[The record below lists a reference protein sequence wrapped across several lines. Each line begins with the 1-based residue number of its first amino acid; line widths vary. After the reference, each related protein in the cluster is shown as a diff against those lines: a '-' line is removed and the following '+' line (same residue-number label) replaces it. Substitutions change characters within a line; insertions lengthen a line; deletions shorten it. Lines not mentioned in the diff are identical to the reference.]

1 MPYSK
6 ERIIFFVDFLG
17 FKGMIKQSETDLIK
31 YNNLK
36 DALNDVQDLFSNNG
50 YGVEILQFSDSL
62 VISVD
67 KTLPGGVYEIVT
79 SASFAIHLLFSRG
92 FLCKGAITCG
102 KLYHKGNILFGP
114 EFLNVMRLEALEDN
128 PSIKFDEALLDVA
141 RKHPSIGQIG
151 FPETEVKFI
160 LGYAD
165 KVPNSNKYE
174 VAWYKDYGSLVG
186 AGNYGT
192 NTHYA
197 DIKKIIEDNINN
209 FTKVRVLK
217 KYLYLKKK
225 FEESEYLKKTFPMGI
240 EAKQNYLKRI
250 WLFRSTVKNNIE
262 ASFVK
267 KYWK

>member
-17 FKGMIKQSETDLIK
+17 FKTTIKQSETDVTK
-31 YNNLK
+31 YNKLK
-36 DALNDVQDLFSNNG
+36 DTLSDVQDLFSNKG

-67 KTLPGGVYEIVT
+67 KTIPGGVYEIVT

-92 FLCKGAITCG
+92 FLCKGVITFG

-114 EFLNVMRLEALEDN
+114 EFQNVMRLEALEDN
-128 PSIKFDEALLDVA
+128 PSIKFDEALLDLA
-141 RKHPSIGQIG
+141 RKYPSSANID
-151 FPETEVKFI
+151 FPEEEVKFI
-160 LGYAD
+160 LGFAD
-165 KVPNSNKYE
+165 KLPNSNKYE
-174 VAWYKDYGSLVG
+174 LAWYKDYDSLVG
-186 AGNYGT
+186 AGNNST
-192 NTHYA
+192 KTHYG
-197 DIKKIIEDNINN
+197 DIKKIIEENINN
-209 FTKVRVLK
+209 YTKVRVLK

-225 FEESEYLKKTFPMGI
+225 FEESDYLKKTFPMGI
-240 EAKQNYLKRI
+240 EAKQNHLKKV
-250 WLFRSTVKNNIE
+250 WLLPSTVKDNIA